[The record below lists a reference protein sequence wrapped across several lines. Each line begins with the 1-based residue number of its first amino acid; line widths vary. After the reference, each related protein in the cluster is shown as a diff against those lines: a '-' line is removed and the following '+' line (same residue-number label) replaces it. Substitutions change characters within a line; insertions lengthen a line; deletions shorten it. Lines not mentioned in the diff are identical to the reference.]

1 MNQKNKQEILS
12 EIAELSKQCGSTIDA
27 IVEICEVNNIEI
39 ETVSQFIKSSKDMKE
54 KVRQEGLV
62 LNMLKE

>member
-12 EIAELSKQCGSTIDA
+12 EIAELATECGSVIDA
-27 IVEICEVNNIEI
+27 IVEVCDVNNIEI

>member
-12 EIAELSKQCGSTIDA
+12 EITTLATECGSVIDA